1 MALNMDTAPGVNAE
15 NDGSQVAN
23 LPGSGPEEC
32 GQPLKFAM
40 QDVQEH
46 FKRASQTI
54 LSRIDEMG
62 SRIDQLEFM
71 LNDLISEVE
80 SSSPLKEKECAQNEA
95 SYSEARPN
103 DQMPTESTERILK

>member
-1 MALNMDTAPGVNAE
+1 MDTISSINTE
-15 NDGSQVAN
+15 NDSSQQTNTTNSNV
-23 LPGSGPEEC
+23 EEST
-32 GQPLKFAM
+32 QSFKFVM

-54 LSRIDEMG
+54 LNRIDEMG

-80 SSSPLKEKECAQNEA
+80 SSSPLKEKVHSQDNLNH
-95 SYSEARPN
+95 SETETN
-103 DQMPTESTERILK
+103 DVITIKGTE

>member
-1 MALNMDTAPGVNAE
+1 MDTITSVNTENDSSQQTNTVHSNAE
-15 NDGSQVAN
+15 ESTQ
-23 LPGSGPEEC
+23 SF
-32 GQPLKFAM
+32 KFVM

-46 FKRASQTI
+46 FKKASQTI

-80 SSSPLKEKECAQNEA
+80 SSSPLKEKA
-95 SYSEARPN
+95 N
-103 DQMPTESTERILK
+103 DQGDLNNSENETNDVIPMKNIEQVHK

>member
-1 MALNMDTAPGVNAE
+1 MDTISSINTE
-15 NDGSQVAN
+15 NDSSQQAN
-23 LPGSGPEEC
+23 ISHSNVEEST
-32 GQPLKFAM
+32 QSLKFVM

-80 SSSPLKEKECAQNEA
+80 SSSPMKQKTAHNQNDLNHSKAEV
-95 SYSEARPN
+95 N
-103 DQMPTESTERILK
+103 DLIPIESTEQVNK

>member
-1 MALNMDTAPGVNAE
+1 MDTIPNTNTE
-15 NDGSQVAN
+15 NEGSQKN
-23 LPGSGPEEC
+23 NFSGSSSDEC
-32 GQPLKFAM
+32 GQPLKFVM

-54 LSRIDEMG
+54 LNRIDEMG

-80 SSSPLKEKECAQNEA
+80 SSSPLKEKAHTRNDTNHPERKASDIIPQNEGID
-95 SYSEARPN
+95 SV
-103 DQMPTESTERILK
+103 QK